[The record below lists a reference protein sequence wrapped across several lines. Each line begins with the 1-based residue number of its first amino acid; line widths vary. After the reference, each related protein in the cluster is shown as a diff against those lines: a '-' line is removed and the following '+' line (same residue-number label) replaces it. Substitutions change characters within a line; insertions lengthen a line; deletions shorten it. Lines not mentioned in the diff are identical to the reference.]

1 MDTDAQRQQSA
12 PGAYLAFVQ
21 SRLTADGC
29 TTRWEDWAG
38 VPVLVGR
45 RAEFRM
51 RWMATKLHLFTVAA
65 AVPEITVPAI
75 SAFTD
80 QVMRYAKDTKGG
92 LPVGFQNGIGAFP
105 LLVSDRVDPAAV
117 RWAEEQQRVK
127 FACMTRPVVVDSSR
141 QYVGMYRGKPVLGR
155 VYASYFNEKAA
166 LYFHGR

>member
-1 MDTDAQRQQSA
+1 MYAHQDQSA
-12 PGAYLAFVQ
+12 PGTYLAFVERQ
-21 SRLTADGC
+21 LTEDGC
-29 TTRWEDWAG
+29 ATRWEDWAG

-65 AVPEITVPAI
+65 AVPEITVPAL
-75 SAFTD
+75 SGFTD

-92 LPVGFQNGIGAFP
+92 LPVGMQNGIGAFP

-117 RWAEEQQRVK
+117 QWAEAQQRVK

-155 VYASYFNEKAA
+155 VYASYFNEKGSR
-166 LYFHGR
+166 YFYGQ